1 MAMYVFQELAPKIF
15 YFTYCLQEIGNYIK
29 FIEETETSEFEDQG
43 LIGRWS
49 KEEWGYEKR
58 FSSDF
63 GDRSRP
69 IDPRNLF
76 LINNLKATFH
86 HCFSQYKIFNN
97 IEEDVNLDSTYFIRK
112 FDEGQTHNNCGSHGK
127 YTARLYINDSFEGGE
142 VTIHPGKPS
151 FKPEAGS
158 IIIAPSLFQ
167 IEDSPAKNN
176 SRYVAKGHWI

>member
-1 MAMYVFQELAPKIF
+1 MAMYVFQELGPKIF

-29 FIEETETSEFEDQG
+29 FIEETETSEIQDHG
-43 LIGRWS
+43 LIGPWS

-63 GDRSRP
+63 SDRPKP
-69 IDPRNLF
+69 INKRSLF
-76 LINNLKATFH
+76 LINNLKSTFH
-86 HCFSQYKIFNN
+86 YCFGQYKIFNN
-97 IEEDVNLDSTYFIRK
+97 IEEDVNLDTTYWLRK
-112 FDEGQTHNNCGSHGK
+112 FNEGSTHNNCGSHGK
-127 YTARLYINDSFEGGE
+127 YTAKLYINDSFDGGE
-142 VTIHPGKPS
+142 VLISGRAP

-167 IEDSPAKNN
+167 IEETPAKNN